1 MSLTVLN
8 MTITN
13 LDLNG
18 FSNEPR
24 HSCQTNKNKSGR
36 RKTALFEETIDSA
49 AHAM

>member
-8 MTITN
+8 MTVTN

-18 FSNEPR
+18 SSNEPR
-24 HSCQTNKNKSGR
+24 HSCQKIKNKSGR
-36 RKTALFEETIDSA
+36 KPALFEEIIGSA